1 MLLGSNRGAAL
12 LHSTPLAKLVRLFA
26 LGHAGPNRSIVP
38 TQRLGLAYLAL

>member
-1 MLLGSNRGAAL
+1 MLLGSNRSAAL
-12 LHSTPLAKLVRLFA
+12 LHSAPLAKLVRLFA